1 MKSYLWV
8 FILILMACKKEV
20 IPDPEP
26 VLLIGP
32 QNNNKC
38 NTATQISDQQSQV
51 NFSWQEALH
60 TDEYELVVRNILT
73 NVDQKKV
80 TLRLTT
86 NVILERGKQY
96 SWWVHSKSEQSEKI
110 SKSEVW
116 TFYLEGNSESNYF
129 PFPAKLVSPENH
141 SQVSLENGTLVLK
154 WEAIDLDNDIESYD
168 VYLGAD
174 PEDLSLALEELTTN
188 SVTVTL
194 NPDRYYYWKVATRD
208 KKGNISHSTFGVF
221 KTSP

>member
-1 MKSYLWV
+1 
-8 FILILMACKKEV
+8 
-20 IPDPEP
+20 
-26 VLLIGP
+26 
-32 QNNNKC
+32 
-38 NTATQISDQQSQV
+38 
-51 NFSWQEALH
+51 
-60 TDEYELVVRNILT
+60 LVVRNILT

-80 TLRLTT
+80 TLRFTT

-168 VYLGAD
+168 VYLGDD